1 MMFGEFAH
9 GHTFLVWLAA
19 EGAIVA
25 FVIVFQFRPR
35 AHLDVDRPK
44 ERAPK
49 VSFGS

>member
-1 MMFGEFAH
+1 MDIP
-9 GHTFLVWLAA
+9 FLVWLAA
-19 EGAIVA
+19 VGAIVA

-35 AHLDVDRPK
+35 THLDVDRPE